1 MIYKGFKMPV
11 KLFETTDLL
20 AVDKPAG
27 LASIPER
34 NTAKDSLLSVLSA
47 SIGQKLYVVH
57 RLDKDVSGVIL
68 FAKNADMHRH
78 LNEQF
83 ANRAVKKTYLALAHG
98 RLEQNNGVIDKPLR
112 AFGSGRIAVD
122 PVRGKP
128 SVTEYAVVE
137 RIGAYTLVK
146 AMPLTGRRH
155 QIRAHLFHLGH
166 PLVGDPR
173 YGDNRLQKHFSR
185 LMLHARRIEFTLPDD
200 AVISVA
206 APLPESFTALLEMLR
221 ETA

>member
-1 MIYKGFKMPV
+1 MIYKGFKMPII
-11 KLFETTDLL
+11 LFETTDLL

-34 NTAKDSLLSVLSA
+34 DATKESLLSILSA

-57 RLDKDVSGVIL
+57 RLDKDVSGVIV

-78 LNEQF
+78 LNQQF
-83 ANRAVKKTYLALAHG
+83 ANRTVQKTYLALAHG
-98 RLEQNNGVIDKPLR
+98 RLRHNSGTIDKPLR
-112 AFGSGRIAVD
+112 IFGSGRVGVD
-122 PVRGKP
+122 PARGKP
-128 SVTEYAVVE
+128 SVTEYAVTE
-137 RIGAYTLVK
+137 RMDAYTLLE

-155 QIRAHLFHLGH
+155 QIRAHFFHLGH

-173 YGDNRLQKHFSR
+173 YGDKRLQKHFAR
-185 LMLHARRIEFTLPDD
+185 LMLHAQGIEFAFPDGT
-200 AVISVA
+200 VINIE
-206 APLPESFTALLEMLR
+206 APLPASFTTQLQALR

>member
-1 MIYKGFKMPV
+1 MPV
-11 KLFETTDLL
+11 TLFETTDLL

-34 NTAKDSLLSVLSA
+34 DATKESLLITLSA

-57 RLDKDVSGVIL
+57 RLDKEVSGVIL
-68 FAKNADMHRH
+68 FAKNTDMHRH
-78 LNEQF
+78 LNELF

-98 RLEQNNGVIDKPLR
+98 RLEQNSGTIDKPLR
-112 AFGSGRIAVD
+112 AFGSGRVGVD

-128 SVTEYAVVE
+128 SFTEYSIEE
-137 RIGAYTLVK
+137 RIGAYTLLK

-155 QIRAHLFHLGH
+155 QIRAHFFHLGH

-185 LMLHARRIEFTLPDD
+185 LMLHAQRIEFVVPDG
-200 AVISVA
+200 AVINVE
-206 APLPESFTALLEMLR
+206 APLPTSFTTQLQILR
-221 ETA
+221 DTASPE